1 MPANIPIPNPLERRT
16 LEKAVDGKIVLITGA
31 SSGIGKALALKVA
44 EAGGEVILVARTR
57 EKLEAVA
64 EEIEAA
70 GGLAHVHPADLS
82 DLDAVARLGDEV
94 LAEYGRVD
102 VLVNNA
108 GRSIRRSVGN
118 SYDRIHDFQ
127 RTIDLNY
134 LGAVQL
140 VLKVL
145 PGMRERKSGHI
156 VNVSSMG
163 VQTNTPRFSAYVA
176 SKAALDAFSRSIA
189 SEIVDDRVAIS
200 TVYMPLVRTPMIAPT
215 KHYRYFP
222 SISPEEAAD
231 MVADAI
237 VEPPQEAVDAR
248 WPDLRGELRDRAP
261 VPGRDRQRG
270 LQAVPGVGLEEAGEA
285 CGGRGRGR
293 GAGRP
298 RRAAS
303 SSARSRARPG
313 AFTGRGQHP
322 GPPAQALGLGV
333 RGSAARA
340 GRPRGGGRRDP
351 RAARVRRA
359 RRAAGAARSD

>member
-1 MPANIPIPNPLERRT
+1 MADERRKAPSLSQRASFLARFARAVPANIPVPNPLERRT
-16 LEKAVDGKIVLITGA
+16 LEKAVGGKVVLITGA
-31 SSGIGKALALKVA
+31 SSGIGRALALKVA
-44 EAGGEVILVARTR
+44 DAGGEAVLVARTK
-57 EKLEAVA
+57 EKLDEVA
-64 EEIEAA
+64 HEIEDA
-70 GGLAHVHPADLS
+70 GGIAHVYPADLS
-82 DLDAVARLGDEV
+82 QIENVGRLGDQV
-94 LAEYGRVD
+94 IADLGRVD
-102 VLVNNA
+102 VLINNA

-134 LGAVQL
+134 LGAVQM

-215 KHYRYFP
+215 THYKYFP

-237 VEPPQEAVDAR
+237 VSRNKKQSTIGGRISEVSYATVPRFQDAIANAAYKLFPESDSAKKASEAKEPPE
-248 WPDLRGELRDRAP
+248 GEP
-261 VPGRDRQRG
+261 
-270 LQAVPGVGLEEAGEA
+270 EEGSVEQK
-285 CGGRGRGR
+285 
-293 GAGRP
+293 
-298 RRAAS
+298 
-303 SSARSRARPG
+303 
-313 AFTGRGQHP
+313 AF
-322 GPPAQALGLGV
+322 
-333 RGSAARA
+333 ARA
-340 GRPRGGGRRDP
+340 TRG
-351 RAARVRRA
+351 VHW
-359 RRAAGAARSD
+359 

>member
-1 MPANIPIPNPLERRT
+1 MPPEDSKERRKPPSLGQRASFLARFARGVPANIPIPNPLERRT
-16 LEKAVDGKIVLITGA
+16 LEKAVGGKVVLITGA

-44 EAGGEVILVARTR
+44 AAGGEVILVARTR
-57 EKLEAVA
+57 EKLEDVA
-64 EEIEAA
+64 AEIEAS
-70 GGLAHVHPADLS
+70 GGIAHVHPADLS
-82 DLDAVARLGDEV
+82 EIESVARLGDEV
-94 LAEYGRVD
+94 LAEHGRVD

-108 GRSIRRSVGN
+108 GRSIRRSVAN

-200 TVYMPLVRTPMIAPT
+200 TVYMPLVRTPMIQPT
-215 KHYRYFP
+215 THYKYFP

-237 VEPPQEAVDAR
+237 VSRNKKQST
-248 WPDLRGELRDRAP
+248 L
-261 VPGRDRQRG
+261 
-270 LQAVPGVGLEEAGEA
+270 
-285 CGGRGRGR
+285 GGRISEVSYATVPRVQDAIANAAYKLFPESDSAKKPR
-293 GAGRP
+293 EKDAGAEEPGGEEGSVEQ
-298 RRAAS
+298 RA
-303 SSARSRARPG
+303 
-313 AFTGRGQHP
+313 F
-322 GPPAQALGLGV
+322 
-333 RGSAARA
+333 ARA
-340 GRPRGGGRRDP
+340 TRG
-351 RAARVRRA
+351 VHW
-359 RRAAGAARSD
+359 